1 METLSIR
8 FRSPLLAGTVAVP
21 GSKSLGNRLLVL
33 AYLGGRLH
41 DYHPDNMATADD
53 TVRMRR
59 LLDEVAAQRVVR
71 ARAAAA
77 PPTRR
82 EERPSPPP
90 PEMFIIDTC
99 YA

>member
-8 FRSPLLAGTVAVP
+8 FKSPLLAGTVAVP

-41 DYHPDNMATADD
+41 DYYPDNMATADD

-71 ARAAAA
+71 APRA
-77 PPTRR
+77 PHTRPR
-82 EERPSPPP
+82 QFGCAHPRPRPGG
-90 PEMFIIDTC
+90 
-99 YA
+99 

>member
-8 FRSPLLAGTVAVP
+8 FKSPLLAGTVAVP

-41 DYHPDNMATADD
+41 DYYPDNMATADD

-59 LLDEVAAQRVVR
+59 LLDGVAAQRVVR
-71 ARAAAA
+71 APGGRAH
-77 PPTRR
+77 TH
-82 EERPSPPP
+82 RP
-90 PEMFIIDTC
+90 I
-99 YA
+99 